1 MPFYLMIIRVK
12 YAIDDAYG
20 VLPPPTESSGNGHRK
35 RSSGGPTE
43 RAMLAFLRQILP
55 SVDSWCVRARARAR
69 VCVCVC
75 VCVHMTDRV
84 QPLRLL

>member
-35 RSSGGPTE
+35 RSRGGPTE

-55 SVDSWCVRARARAR
+55 SGDSRC

-75 VCVHMTDRV
+75 VCVCT
-84 QPLRLL
+84 